1 MEAKFDVKKMG
12 KSLIKF
18 GIAAIAIIVII
29 AVAVL
34 ASKSGGKDSLDVS
47 GLQPEVDAPKAAL
60 SGGAVDTSK
69 QLDGHH
75 LVAANDSYELYLY
88 EPALSIIVK
97 NTKTGAVMESTV
109 RSDDRL
115 GNVNETWKGFLQ
127 SGIVVELQ
135 EETNTMQKKLG
146 IEGSGAQVSVELIA
160 GGFRAKLD
168 YPAQE
173 LGFEA
178 EVKLYDDGSITA
190 CIPESSIYENA
201 DNKKIGNIYLF
212 PLLGSSRLGEKD
224 GYMFIPDGNGALI
237 YLDDKEGRFDSGYV
251 QKVYGS
257 DIGVGESY
265 VLSLLWS
272 KFETH
277 NDAEM
282 ILAPV
287 YGMVHTADEMG
298 YLAVIESGDEEASIY
313 ATPNGAYSD
322 YNWIT
327 AAFRKCTTYI
337 QPTSNSGGSVTKVT
351 DRIKYD
357 INVRYLFVDG
367 GDANYTGL
375 AKRYRDYLIEKDAL
389 VKAEDTFKVRLDF
402 LGMDVENWMLWKKD
416 APVTTVDNIRE
427 IYADLDDGG
436 VTDILS
442 IYKGWQDG
450 GIYDLPITSYDV
462 DGSIGGAKDLS
473 RLMDECEQSNID
485 FYLFADA
492 VRANPE
498 TGNTTFDTVKKMD
511 KRLYTQNTHQNVYNE
526 FVYWTPQKTLE
537 NLNKLQKNLT
547 KKGVD
552 KIALSEIGNTLFTYT
567 MGDTMQT
574 RLVSKHLYEQA
585 LQQTSENMEVMLE
598 APVQC
603 YWQYAKAIVD
613 MPIAD
618 SDYIYTDQS
627 VPFLSIVLKG
637 ILPMYG
643 DYVNFEANER
653 EYFLKLVETGIYP
666 SFYLTYEN
674 PSELIYTNSSHVYT
688 SQYAVYREQI
698 LSYYEELKKI
708 NGLTQN
714 SMITGHEITDTGV
727 TIVTYDNGVKLY
739 INYSTADA
747 AADNVTV
754 PALSYVTGGSAGKEY
769 STRQI
774 GASPQFADTAETG
787 VKEG

>member
-1 MEAKFDVKKMG
+1 MEAKLNLKKME

-18 GIAAIAIIVII
+18 IIAVVVIIVII
-29 AVAVL
+29 AVAIL
-34 ASKSGGKDSLDVS
+34 ASKSGGKNSLNVS
-47 GLQPEVDAPKAAL
+47 DLQPTISAPQAAL
-60 SGGAVDTSK
+60 SDGAVDISK

-75 LVAANDSYELYLY
+75 LVAANENYELYLY

-97 NTKTGAVMESTV
+97 NIKTGAVMESTV
-109 RSDDRL
+109 RNEERL

-146 IEGSGAQVSVELIA
+146 LEGSGAQVNVELIP
-160 GGFRAKLD
+160 GGFHAKIA
-168 YPAQE
+168 YPTQE

-190 CIPESSIYENA
+190 WIPEGSIYENA
-201 DNKKIGNIYLF
+201 DNKKIGNIYVF
-212 PLLGSSRLGEKD
+212 PLLGSSRLDEKD
-224 GYMFIPDGNGALI
+224 GYMFVPDGNGALI
-237 YLDDKEGRFDSGYV
+237 YLDDKDGRFDSGYV

-265 VLSLLWS
+265 VLSLLWGS
-272 KFETH
+272 YETH

-287 YGMVHTADEMG
+287 YGMVHTGDKMG
-298 YLAVIESGDEEASIY
+298 YLAIIESGDEEASIY

-357 INVRYLFVDG
+357 INIRYMFVD
-367 GDANYTGL
+367 DANANYAGL
-375 AKRYRDYLIEKDAL
+375 AKRYRDYLIEKDEL
-389 VKAEDTFKVRLDF
+389 VKAEDIFKIRLDF

-416 APVTTVDNIRE
+416 APVTTIDNIRE
-427 IYADLDDGG
+427 IYSDLEKEG

-442 IYKGWQDG
+442 IYKGWQKG
-450 GIYDLPITSYDV
+450 GIFDLPVTSYDV
-462 DGSIGGAKDLS
+462 ASSVGGARDLS
-473 RLMDECEQSNID
+473 KLMAECEAKNID
-485 FYLFADA
+485 FYLFTDG
-492 VRANPE
+492 VRANTE
-498 TGNTTFDTVKKMD
+498 TSNTTFDTVKKMD
-511 KRLYTQNTHQNVYNE
+511 KRLYTQNTYQNVYRK

-537 NLNKLQKNLT
+537 NLKTLQKNFT
-547 KKGVD
+547 KKGVN
-552 KIALSEIGNTLFTYT
+552 KLALSKIGNTMFTYS

-574 RLVSKHLYEQA
+574 RLVSKYLYEQA
-585 LQQTSENMEVMLE
+585 LKETSASMDLMLE

-613 MPIAD
+613 MPISD

-627 VPFLSIVLKG
+627 VPFLSIALKG

-674 PSELIYTNSSHVYT
+674 PSELIYTNSSDVYT
-688 SQYAVYREQI
+688 SQYSVYREQI
-698 LSYYEELKKI
+698 MSYYDELKQI
-708 NGLTQN
+708 NERTKD
-714 SMITGHEITDTGV
+714 SMIANHEITDTGV

-739 INYSTADA
+739 INYSAKELK
-747 AADNVTV
+747 ADNVTV
-754 PALSYVTGGSAGKEY
+754 PALSYVVGG
-769 STRQI
+769 
-774 GASPQFADTAETG
+774 
-787 VKEG
+787 

>member
-1 MEAKFDVKKMG
+1 MEAKLNMKKMG
-12 KSLIKF
+12 KSLIKLI
-18 GIAAIAIIVII
+18 IAILVIIVII
-29 AVAVL
+29 AVAVM
-34 ASKSGGKDSLDVS
+34 ASKSGGKDSLNVS
-47 GLQPEVDAPKAAL
+47 DLQGTVSAPGAAL
-60 SGGAVDTSK
+60 SDGAVDTSRE
-69 QLDGHH
+69 LDGHH

-109 RSDDRL
+109 RDEERL
-115 GNVNETWKGFLQ
+115 GSVNETWKGFLQ

-135 EETNTMQKKLG
+135 EETNTMQRKLG
-146 IEGSGAQVSVELIA
+146 IEGSGAQVSVEMIP

-168 YPAQE
+168 YPTQE

-201 DNKKIGNIYLF
+201 DNKRIGNIYVF
-212 PLLGSSRLGEKD
+212 PLLGSSRLGEKE
-224 GYMFIPDGNGALI
+224 GYMFVPDGNGALI
-237 YLDDKEGRFDSGYV
+237 YLDDKDGRFDSGYV

-265 VLSLLWS
+265 VLSLLWDS
-272 KFETH
+272 YETH

-287 YGMVHTADEMG
+287 YGMVHTDDEMG
-298 YLAVIESGDEEASIY
+298 YLAIIESGDEEASIY

-357 INVRYLFVDG
+357 INVRYMFVDG
-367 GDANYTGL
+367 ADANYTGL
-375 AKRYRDYLIEKDAL
+375 AKRYRDYLIEKDEL
-389 VKAEDTFKVRLDF
+389 VKVEDDFKVRLDF
-402 LGMDVENWMLWKKD
+402 LGLDVENWMLWKKD

-427 IYADLDDGG
+427 IYTDLESEG

-450 GIYDLPITSYDV
+450 GIFDLPVTSYDV
-462 DGSIGGAKDLS
+462 DSSIGGARELS
-473 RLMDECEQSNID
+473 KLMDECEGKNID
-485 FYLFADA
+485 FYLFTDG
-492 VRANPE
+492 VRANTE

-511 KRLYTQNTHQNVYNE
+511 KRLYTQDTYQNVYRE
-526 FVYWTPQKTLE
+526 FVYWTPQKSLQ
-537 NLNKLQKNLT
+537 NLQLLQKNFV
-547 KKGVD
+547 KKGVN
-552 KIALSEIGNTLFTYT
+552 KIALSEIGNTMFTYT

-574 RLVSKHLYEQA
+574 RLVSKYLYGEA
-585 LQQTSENMEVMLE
+585 LRQISENMDLMLE

-627 VPFLSIVLKG
+627 VPFLSIALKG

-674 PSELIYTNSSHVYT
+674 PSELIYTNSSDVYT
-688 SQYAVYREQI
+688 AQYSVYRDQI
-698 LSYYEELKKI
+698 LNYYDELSKVSEHTKD
-708 NGLTQN
+708 
-714 SMITGHEITDTGV
+714 SMIVNHEITDTGV

-739 INYSTADA
+739 INYDETEHKAED
-747 AADNVTV
+747 VTV
-754 PALSYVTGGSAGKEY
+754 PALSYVIGGE
-769 STRQI
+769 
-774 GASPQFADTAETG
+774 
-787 VKEG
+787 

>member
-1 MEAKFDVKKMG
+1 MEAKLDIKKIG
-12 KSLIKF
+12 KSLIK
-18 GIAAIAIIVII
+18 IVIVVLVLVVII
-29 AVAVL
+29 AIAVM
-34 ASKSGGKDSLDVS
+34 ASKSGGRDSLDVS
-47 GLQPEVDAPKAAL
+47 GLQPVVSAPSAAL
-60 SGGAVDTSK
+60 SDGAVDTSRE
-69 QLDGHH
+69 LDGHH
-75 LVAANDSYELYLY
+75 LVAANDNYELYLY

-109 RSDDRL
+109 RSEERL

-135 EETNTMQKKLG
+135 EETNTMQRKLG
-146 IEGSGAQVSVELIA
+146 IEGSSAQVSVELIP
-160 GGFRAKLD
+160 GGFYAKLD
-168 YPAQE
+168 YPTQE
-173 LGFEA
+173 LGFA
-178 EVKLYDDGSITA
+178 VEVKLYDDGSITA

-212 PLLGSSRLGEKD
+212 PLLGNSRLGEKD
-224 GYMFIPDGNGALI
+224 GYMFVPDGNGALI
-237 YLDDKEGRFDSGYV
+237 YLDDKDGRFDSGYV
-251 QKVYGS
+251 QKVYGP

-265 VLSLLWS
+265 VLSLLWGS
-272 KFETH
+272 YETH

-287 YGMVHTADEMG
+287 YGMVHTDDQMG

-322 YNWIT
+322 YNWVT

-357 INVRYLFVDG
+357 IHVRYMFVDG
-367 GDANYTGL
+367 EDANYAGL
-375 AKRYRDYLIEKDAL
+375 AKRYRDYLLEKDEL
-389 VKAEDTFKVRLDF
+389 VRVEDNFKVRLDF
-402 LGMDVENWMLWKKD
+402 LGLDVENWMLWKKD

-427 IYADLDDGG
+427 IYSDLEKEG

-450 GIYDLPITSYDV
+450 GIFNLPVTSYDV
-462 DGSIGGAKDLS
+462 DSSIGGAGELS
-473 RLMDECEQSNID
+473 KLMDECEQRNID
-485 FYLFADA
+485 FYLFTDG

-511 KRLYTQNTHQNVYNE
+511 KRLYTQNTYQNVYDE

-537 NLNKLQKNLT
+537 NLSVLQKNLT
-547 KKGVD
+547 KKGVN
-552 KIALSEIGNTLFTYT
+552 KIALSEVGNTLFTYT

-574 RLVSKHLYEQA
+574 RLVSKHLYEEA
-585 LQQTSENMEVMLE
+585 LRQTSESMDLMLE

-603 YWQYAKAIVD
+603 YWQYVKAIVD
-613 MPIAD
+613 MPISD

-627 VPFLSIVLKG
+627 VPFLSIALKG

-674 PSELIYTNSSHVYT
+674 PSALIYTNSSNVYT
-688 SQYAVYREQI
+688 SQYSVYREQI
-698 LSYYEELKKI
+698 LNYYEELRQI
-708 NGLTQN
+708 SELTKN
-714 SMITGHEITDTGV
+714 SMIANHEITDTGV
-727 TIVTYDNGVKLY
+727 TIVTYDNGVRLY
-739 INYSTADA
+739 INYSETERK
-747 AADNVTV
+747 ADNVTV
-754 PALSYVTGGSAGKEY
+754 PALSYVVG
-769 STRQI
+769 R
-774 GASPQFADTAETG
+774 
-787 VKEG
+787 

>member
-1 MEAKFDVKKMG
+1 MEAKLNMKKMG
-12 KSLIKF
+12 KSLIKLI
-18 GIAAIAIIVII
+18 IAILVIIVII
-29 AVAVL
+29 AVAVM
-34 ASKSGGKDSLDVS
+34 ASKSGGKDSLNVS
-47 GLQPEVDAPKAAL
+47 DLQGTVSAPGAAL
-60 SGGAVDTSK
+60 SDGAVDTSRE
-69 QLDGHH
+69 LDGHH

-109 RSDDRL
+109 RDEERL
-115 GNVNETWKGFLQ
+115 GSVNETWKGFLQ

-135 EETNTMQKKLG
+135 EETNTMQRKLG
-146 IEGSGAQVSVELIA
+146 IEGSGAQVSVEMIP

-168 YPAQE
+168 YPTQE

-201 DNKKIGNIYLF
+201 DNKKIGNIYVF
-212 PLLGSSRLGEKD
+212 PLLGSSRLGEKE
-224 GYMFIPDGNGALI
+224 GYMFVPDGNGALI
-237 YLDDKEGRFDSGYV
+237 YLDDKDGRFDSGYV

-265 VLSLLWS
+265 VLSLLWDS
-272 KFETH
+272 YETH

-287 YGMVHTADEMG
+287 YGMVHTDDEMG
-298 YLAVIESGDEEASIY
+298 YLAIIESGDEEASIY

-357 INVRYLFVDG
+357 INVRYMFVDG
-367 GDANYTGL
+367 ADANYTGL
-375 AKRYRDYLIEKDAL
+375 AKRYRDYLIEKDEL
-389 VKAEDTFKVRLDF
+389 VKVEDDFKVRLDF
-402 LGMDVENWMLWKKD
+402 LGLDVENWMLWKKD

-427 IYADLDDGG
+427 IYADLESEG

-442 IYKGWQDG
+442 IYKGWQEG
-450 GIYDLPITSYDV
+450 GIFDLPVTSYDV
-462 DGSIGGAKDLS
+462 DSSIGGARELS
-473 RLMDECEQSNID
+473 KLMDECEGKNID
-485 FYLFADA
+485 FYLFTDG
-492 VRANPE
+492 VRANTE

-511 KRLYTQNTHQNVYNE
+511 KRLYTQDTYQNVYRE
-526 FVYWTPQKTLE
+526 FVYWTPQKSLQ
-537 NLNKLQKNLT
+537 NLQLLQKNFV
-547 KKGVD
+547 KKGVN
-552 KIALSEIGNTLFTYT
+552 KIALSEIGNTMFTYT

-574 RLVSKHLYEQA
+574 RLVSKYLYGEA
-585 LQQTSENMEVMLE
+585 LRQISENMDLMLE

-627 VPFLSIVLKG
+627 VPFLSIALKG

-674 PSELIYTNSSHVYT
+674 PSELIYTNSSDVYT
-688 SQYAVYREQI
+688 AQYSVYRDQI
-698 LSYYEELKKI
+698 LNYYDELSEVSERTK
-708 NGLTQN
+708 G
-714 SMITGHEITDTGV
+714 SMIVNHEITDTGV

-739 INYSTADA
+739 INYDETERKAED
-747 AADNVTV
+747 VTV
-754 PALSYVTGGSAGKEY
+754 PALSYVIGGE
-769 STRQI
+769 
-774 GASPQFADTAETG
+774 
-787 VKEG
+787 

>member
-1 MEAKFDVKKMG
+1 MG

-18 GIAAIAIIVII
+18 VIVVLVIVVII
-29 AVAVL
+29 AVAVM
-34 ASKSGGKDSLDVS
+34 ASKSGGRDSLDVS
-47 GLQPEVDAPKAAL
+47 DLQPVVSAPGAAL
-60 SGGAVDTSK
+60 SDGAVDTSK
-69 QLDGHH
+69 ELDGHH
-75 LVAANDSYELYLY
+75 LVAANDNYELYLY

-109 RSDDRL
+109 RNEERL

-135 EETNTMQKKLG
+135 EETNTMQRKLG
-146 IEGSGAQVSVELIA
+146 IEGSGAQVSVELIP

-173 LGFEA
+173 LGFDA

-190 CIPESSIYENA
+190 YIPESSIYENA
-201 DNKKIGNIYLF
+201 ENKKIGNIYVF

-224 GYMFIPDGNGALI
+224 GYMFVPDGNGALI
-237 YLDDKEGRFDSGYV
+237 YLDEKDGRFDSGYV

-265 VLSLLWS
+265 VLSLLWDRY
-272 KFETH
+272 ETH

-287 YGMVHTADEMG
+287 YGMVHTDDGMG

-357 INVRYLFVDG
+357 INVRFMFVDG
-367 GDANYTGL
+367 EDANYTGL
-375 AKRYRDYLIEKDAL
+375 AKRYREYLLEKDEL
-389 VKAEDTFKVRLDF
+389 IKIEDNFKVRLDF
-402 LGMDVENWMLWKKD
+402 LGLDVENWMLWKKD

-427 IYADLDDGG
+427 IYSDLEQEG

-450 GIYDLPITSYDV
+450 GIFNLPVTSYDV
-462 DGSIGGAKDLS
+462 DGSIGGAGELS
-473 RLMDECEQSNID
+473 KLMDECEEKNID
-485 FYLFADA
+485 FYLFTDG

-511 KRLYTQNTHQNVYNE
+511 KRLYTQNTYQNVYDE
-526 FVYWTPQKTLE
+526 FVYWTPQKTVE
-537 NLNKLQKNLT
+537 NLNILQKNLT
-547 KKGVD
+547 KKGVN
-552 KIALSEIGNTLFTYT
+552 KIALSEVGNTLFTYT

-574 RLVSKHLYEQA
+574 RLVSKHLYEEA
-585 LQQTSENMEVMLE
+585 LKQTSETMDLMLE

-603 YWQYAKAIVD
+603 YWQYVKAIVD
-613 MPIAD
+613 MPISD

-627 VPFLSIVLKG
+627 VPFLSIALKG

-674 PSELIYTNSSHVYT
+674 PSELIYTNSSNVYT
-688 SQYAVYREQI
+688 SQYSVYRDQI
-698 LSYYEELKKI
+698 LEYYDELRQI
-708 NGLTQN
+708 SELTKN
-714 SMITGHEITDTGV
+714 SMIAGHEITDTGV

-739 INYSTADA
+739 INYSEAERK
-747 AADNVTV
+747 ADNVTV
-754 PALSYVTGGSAGKEY
+754 PALSYVVG
-769 STRQI
+769 R
-774 GASPQFADTAETG
+774 
-787 VKEG
+787 

>member
-1 MEAKFDVKKMG
+1 MKKMG
-12 KSLIKF
+12 KSLIKLI
-18 GIAAIAIIVII
+18 IAILVIIVII
-29 AVAVL
+29 AVAVM
-34 ASKSGGKDSLDVS
+34 ASKSGGKDSLNVS
-47 GLQPEVDAPKAAL
+47 DLQGTVSAPGAAL
-60 SGGAVDTSK
+60 SDGAVDTSRE
-69 QLDGHH
+69 LDGHH

-97 NTKTGAVMESTV
+97 NTKTGAVMGSTV
-109 RSDDRL
+109 RDEERL
-115 GNVNETWKGFLQ
+115 GSVNETWKGFLQ

-135 EETNTMQKKLG
+135 EETNTMQRKLG
-146 IEGSGAQVSVELIA
+146 IEGSGAQVSVEMIP

-168 YPAQE
+168 YPTQE

-201 DNKKIGNIYLF
+201 DNKKIGNIYVF
-212 PLLGSSRLGEKD
+212 PLLGSSRLGEKE
-224 GYMFIPDGNGALI
+224 GYMFVPDGNGALI
-237 YLDDKEGRFDSGYV
+237 YLDDKDGRFDSGYV

-265 VLSLLWS
+265 VLSLLWDS
-272 KFETH
+272 YETH

-287 YGMVHTADEMG
+287 YGMVHTDDEMG
-298 YLAVIESGDEEASIY
+298 YLAIIESGDEEASIY

-357 INVRYLFVDG
+357 INVRYMFVDG
-367 GDANYTGL
+367 ADANYTGL
-375 AKRYRDYLIEKDAL
+375 AKRYRDYLIEKDEL
-389 VKAEDTFKVRLDF
+389 VKVEDDFKVRLDF
-402 LGMDVENWMLWKKD
+402 LGLDVENWMLWKKD

-427 IYADLDDGG
+427 IYADLESEG

-450 GIYDLPITSYDV
+450 GIFDLPVTSYDV
-462 DGSIGGAKDLS
+462 DSSIGGARELS
-473 RLMDECEQSNID
+473 KLMDECEGKNID
-485 FYLFADA
+485 FYLFTDG
-492 VRANPE
+492 VRANTE

-511 KRLYTQNTHQNVYNE
+511 KRLYTQDTYQNVYRE
-526 FVYWTPQKTLE
+526 FVYWTPQKSLQ
-537 NLNKLQKNLT
+537 NLQLLQKNFV
-547 KKGVD
+547 KKGVN
-552 KIALSEIGNTLFTYT
+552 KIALSEIGNTMFTYT

-574 RLVSKHLYEQA
+574 RLVSKYLYGEA
-585 LQQTSENMEVMLE
+585 LRQISENMDLMLE

-627 VPFLSIVLKG
+627 VPFLSIALKG

-674 PSELIYTNSSHVYT
+674 PSELIYTNSSDVYT
-688 SQYAVYREQI
+688 AQYSVYRDQI
-698 LSYYEELKKI
+698 LNYYDELSEVSERTK
-708 NGLTQN
+708 G
-714 SMITGHEITDTGV
+714 SMIVNHEITDTGV

-739 INYSTADA
+739 INYDETERKAED
-747 AADNVTV
+747 VTV
-754 PALSYVTGGSAGKEY
+754 PALSYVIGGE
-769 STRQI
+769 
-774 GASPQFADTAETG
+774 
-787 VKEG
+787 

>member
-1 MEAKFDVKKMG
+1 MEAKLDMKKMG
-12 KSLIKF
+12 KSLIKLI
-18 GIAAIAIIVII
+18 IAVVVVIVII
-29 AVAVL
+29 AVAVM
-34 ASKSGGKDSLDVS
+34 ASKSGGKDSLNVS
-47 GLQPEVDAPKAAL
+47 DLQPMVSAPSAAL
-60 SGGAVDTSK
+60 SIGTVDTSK
-69 QLDGHH
+69 QVDGHH
-75 LVAANDSYELYLY
+75 LVAANENYELYLY

-109 RSDDRL
+109 RNEERL

-146 IEGSGAQVSVELIA
+146 IEGSGAQVSVELIP
-160 GGFRAKLD
+160 GGFHAKLD
-168 YPAQE
+168 YPTQE
-173 LGFEA
+173 LGFEV

-201 DNKKIGNIYLF
+201 DNKKIGNIYVF
-212 PLLGSSRLGEKD
+212 PLLGSSRLDEKD
-224 GYMFIPDGNGALI
+224 GYMFVPDGNGALI
-237 YLDDKEGRFDSGYV
+237 YLDNKDGRFDSGYV

-265 VLSLLWS
+265 VLSLLWGRY
-272 KFETH
+272 ETH

-287 YGMVHTADEMG
+287 YGMVHTGDEMG
-298 YLAVIESGDEEASIY
+298 YLAIIESGDEEASIY

-322 YNWIT
+322 YNWIA

-357 INVRYLFVDG
+357 INVRYMFVDG
-367 GDANYTGL
+367 ADANYAGL
-375 AKRYRDYLIEKDAL
+375 AKRYQDYLIEKDKL
-389 VKAEDTFKVRLDF
+389 VKVEDTFKIRLDF

-427 IYADLDDGG
+427 IYSDLEQEG

-450 GIYDLPITSYDV
+450 GIFDLPVTSYDV
-462 DGSIGGAKDLS
+462 AGSIGGARDLS
-473 RLMDECEQSNID
+473 KLMDECEAKNID
-485 FYLFADA
+485 FYLFTDG
-492 VRANPE
+492 VRANTE

-511 KRLYTQNTHQNVYNE
+511 KRLYTQNTYQNVYRE

-537 NLNKLQKNLT
+537 NLKTLQKNFA
-547 KKGVD
+547 KKGVN
-552 KIALSEIGNTLFTYT
+552 KLALSEIGNTMFTYT

-574 RLVSKHLYEQA
+574 RLVSKYLYEQA
-585 LQQTSENMEVMLE
+585 LQQTSASMDLMLE

-613 MPIAD
+613 MPISD

-627 VPFLSIVLKG
+627 VPFLSIALKG

-666 SFYLTYEN
+666 SFYLTYKN
-674 PSELIYTNSSHVYT
+674 PSELIYTNSSNVYT
-688 SQYAVYREQI
+688 SQYSVYRDQI
-698 LSYYEELKKI
+698 LSYYDELRQI
-708 NGLTQN
+708 NERTKN
-714 SMITGHEITDTGV
+714 SMIVNHEITDTGV

-739 INYSTADA
+739 INYSAKEQK
-747 AADNVTV
+747 ADNVTV
-754 PALSYVTGGSAGKEY
+754 PALSYVVGG
-769 STRQI
+769 
-774 GASPQFADTAETG
+774 
-787 VKEG
+787 V

>member
-1 MEAKFDVKKMG
+1 MEAKLDMKKMG
-12 KSLIKF
+12 KSLIKLI
-18 GIAAIAIIVII
+18 IAALVIVVII
-29 AVAVL
+29 AIAVM
-34 ASKSGGKDSLDVS
+34 ASKSGGRNSLDVS
-47 GLQPEVDAPKAAL
+47 GLQPTVSEPGAAL
-60 SGGAVDTSK
+60 SDGAVDTSRE
-69 QLDGHH
+69 LDGHH
-75 LVAANDSYELYLY
+75 LVAANDNYELYLY

-109 RSDDRL
+109 RNEERL

-135 EETNTMQKKLG
+135 EETNTMQRKLG
-146 IEGSGAQVSVELIA
+146 IEGSGAQVSVDLIP
-160 GGFRAKLD
+160 GGFHAKLD

-201 DNKKIGNIYLF
+201 DNKKIGNIYVF
-212 PLLGSSRLGEKD
+212 PLLGSSRLGEKE
-224 GYMFIPDGNGALI
+224 GYMFVPDGNGALI
-237 YLDDKEGRFDSGYV
+237 YLDEKDGRFDSGYV

-265 VLSLLWS
+265 VLSLLWGRY
-272 KFETH
+272 ETH

-287 YGMVHTADEMG
+287 YGMVHTDDEMG
-298 YLAVIESGDEEASIY
+298 YLAIIEGGDEEASIY

-357 INVRYLFVDG
+357 INVRYMFVDG
-367 GDANYTGL
+367 EDANYTGL
-375 AKRYRDYLIEKDAL
+375 AKRYRDYLLEKDEL
-389 VKAEDTFKVRLDF
+389 IKVEDNFKVRLDF

-427 IYADLDDGG
+427 IYADLEGEG

-450 GIYDLPITSYDV
+450 GIFDLPVTSYDV
-462 DGSIGGAKDLS
+462 DSSIGGARELS
-473 RLMDECEQSNID
+473 KLMDECEEKDID
-485 FYLFADA
+485 FYLFTDG
-492 VRANPE
+492 VRANTE

-511 KRLYTQNTHQNVYNE
+511 KRLYTQNTYQNVYDE
-526 FVYWTPQKTLE
+526 FVYWTPQKSLE
-537 NLNKLQKNLT
+537 NLETLQKNFT
-547 KKGVD
+547 KKGVN
-552 KIALSEIGNTLFTYT
+552 KLALSEIGNTMFTYT

-574 RLVSKHLYEQA
+574 RLVSKHLYEEA
-585 LQQTSENMEVMLE
+585 LKQVSENMDLMLE

-603 YWQYAKAIVD
+603 YWQYVKAIVD
-613 MPIAD
+613 MPISD

-627 VPFLSIVLKG
+627 VPFLSIALKG

-674 PSELIYTNSSHVYT
+674 PSELIYTNSSDIYT
-688 SQYAVYREQI
+688 AQYSVYREQI
-698 LSYYEELKKI
+698 LNYYDELRQI
-708 NGLTQN
+708 SELTKN
-714 SMITGHEITDTGV
+714 SMIVNHEMTDTGV

-739 INYSTADA
+739 INYSETELQ
-747 AADNVTV
+747 ADNVTV
-754 PALSYVTGGSAGKEY
+754 PALSYVIGGSAGQ
-769 STRQI
+769 S
-774 GASPQFADTAETG
+774 GTG
-787 VKEG
+787 VNEG

>member
-1 MEAKFDVKKMG
+1 MEAKLDMKKMG
-12 KSLIKF
+12 KSLIKLI
-18 GIAAIAIIVII
+18 IAVVVVIVII
-29 AVAVL
+29 AVAVM
-34 ASKSGGKDSLDVS
+34 ASKSGGKDSLNVS
-47 GLQPEVDAPKAAL
+47 ELQPTVSAPSAAL
-60 SGGAVDTSK
+60 SIGTVDTSK

-75 LVAANDSYELYLY
+75 LVAANENYELYLY

-109 RSDDRL
+109 RNEERL

-146 IEGSGAQVSVELIA
+146 IEGSGAQVSVELIP

-168 YPAQE
+168 YPTQE
-173 LGFEA
+173 LGFEV

-201 DNKKIGNIYLF
+201 DNKKIGNIYVF
-212 PLLGSSRLGEKD
+212 PLLGSSRLDEKE
-224 GYMFIPDGNGALI
+224 GYMFVPDGNGALI
-237 YLDDKEGRFDSGYV
+237 YLDDKDGRFDSGYV

-265 VLSLLWS
+265 VLSLLWGRY
-272 KFETH
+272 ETH

-287 YGMVHTADEMG
+287 YGMVHTGDEMG
-298 YLAVIESGDEEASIY
+298 YLAIIESGDEEASIY

-357 INVRYLFVDG
+357 INVRYMFVDG
-367 GDANYTGL
+367 ADANYAGL
-375 AKRYRDYLIEKDAL
+375 AKRYRNYLIEKDEL
-389 VKAEDTFKVRLDF
+389 VKVEDTFKIRLDF

-427 IYADLDDGG
+427 IYRDLEQEG

-442 IYKGWQDG
+442 IYKGWQEG
-450 GIYDLPITSYDV
+450 GIFDLPVTSYDV
-462 DGSIGGAKDLS
+462 AGSIGGARDLS
-473 RLMDECEQSNID
+473 KLMDECEAKNID
-485 FYLFADA
+485 FYLFTDG
-492 VRANPE
+492 VRANTE

-511 KRLYTQNTHQNVYNE
+511 KRLYTQNTYQNVYRE

-537 NLNKLQKNLT
+537 NLKTLQKNFA
-547 KKGVD
+547 KKGVN
-552 KIALSEIGNTLFTYT
+552 KLALSEIGNTMFTYT

-574 RLVSKHLYEQA
+574 RLVSKYLYEQA
-585 LQQTSENMEVMLE
+585 LQQTSASMDLMLE

-603 YWQYAKAIVD
+603 YWQYVKAIVD
-613 MPIAD
+613 MPISD

-627 VPFLSIVLKG
+627 VPFLSIALKG

-674 PSELIYTNSSHVYT
+674 PSELIYTNSSNVYT
-688 SQYAVYREQI
+688 SQYSVYRDQI
-698 LSYYEELKKI
+698 LNYYDELRQI
-708 NGLTQN
+708 NERTKN
-714 SMITGHEITDTGV
+714 SMIVNHEITNTGV

-739 INYSTADA
+739 INYSAKEQK
-747 AADNVTV
+747 ADNVTV
-754 PALSYVTGGSAGKEY
+754 PALSYVVGG
-769 STRQI
+769 
-774 GASPQFADTAETG
+774 
-787 VKEG
+787 V

>member
-1 MEAKFDVKKMG
+1 MEAKLDMKKMG
-12 KSLIKF
+12 KSLIKLI
-18 GIAAIAIIVII
+18 IAVVVVIVII
-29 AVAVL
+29 AVAVM
-34 ASKSGGKDSLDVS
+34 ASKSGGKDSLNVS
-47 GLQPEVDAPKAAL
+47 DLQPMVSAPSAAL
-60 SGGAVDTSK
+60 SIGTVDTSK
-69 QLDGHH
+69 QVDGHH
-75 LVAANDSYELYLY
+75 LVAANENYELYLY

-109 RSDDRL
+109 RNEERL

-146 IEGSGAQVSVELIA
+146 IEGSGAQVSVELIP
-160 GGFRAKLD
+160 GGFHAKLD
-168 YPAQE
+168 YPTQE
-173 LGFEA
+173 LGFEV

-201 DNKKIGNIYLF
+201 DNKKIGNIYVF
-212 PLLGSSRLGEKD
+212 PLLGSSRLDEKD
-224 GYMFIPDGNGALI
+224 GYMFVPDGNGALI
-237 YLDDKEGRFDSGYV
+237 YLDNKDGRFDSGYV

-265 VLSLLWS
+265 VLSLLWGRY
-272 KFETH
+272 ETH

-287 YGMVHTADEMG
+287 YGMVHTGDEMG
-298 YLAVIESGDEEASIY
+298 YLAIIESGDEEASIY

-322 YNWIT
+322 YNWIA

-357 INVRYLFVDG
+357 INVRYMFVDG
-367 GDANYTGL
+367 ADANYAGL
-375 AKRYRDYLIEKDAL
+375 AKRYRDYLIEKDKL
-389 VKAEDTFKVRLDF
+389 VKVEDTFKIRLDF

-427 IYADLDDGG
+427 IYSDLEQEG

-450 GIYDLPITSYDV
+450 GIFDLPVTSYDV
-462 DGSIGGAKDLS
+462 AGSIGGARDLS
-473 RLMDECEQSNID
+473 KLMDECEAKNID
-485 FYLFADA
+485 FYLFTDG
-492 VRANPE
+492 VRANTE

-511 KRLYTQNTHQNVYNE
+511 KRLYTQNTYQNVYRE

-537 NLNKLQKNLT
+537 NLKTLQKNLA
-547 KKGVD
+547 KKGIN
-552 KIALSEIGNTLFTYT
+552 KLALSEIGNTMFTYT

-585 LQQTSENMEVMLE
+585 LQQTSTSMDIMLE

-603 YWQYAKAIVD
+603 YWQYVKAIVD
-613 MPIAD
+613 MPISD

-627 VPFLSIVLKG
+627 VPFLSIALKG

-666 SFYLTYEN
+666 SFYLTYKN
-674 PSELIYTNSSHVYT
+674 PSELIYTNSSNVYT
-688 SQYAVYREQI
+688 SQYSVYRDQI
-698 LSYYEELKKI
+698 LSYYDELRQI
-708 NGLTQN
+708 NERTKN
-714 SMITGHEITDTGV
+714 SMIVNHEITDTGV

-739 INYSTADA
+739 INYSAKEQK
-747 AADNVTV
+747 ADNVTV
-754 PALSYVTGGSAGKEY
+754 PALSYVVGG
-769 STRQI
+769 
-774 GASPQFADTAETG
+774 
-787 VKEG
+787 V

>member
-1 MEAKFDVKKMG
+1 MKKMG
-12 KSLIKF
+12 KSLIKLI
-18 GIAAIAIIVII
+18 IAILVIIVII
-29 AVAVL
+29 AVAVM
-34 ASKSGGKDSLDVS
+34 ASKSGGKDSLNVS
-47 GLQPEVDAPKAAL
+47 DLQGTVSAPGAAL
-60 SGGAVDTSK
+60 SDGAVDTSRE
-69 QLDGHH
+69 LDGHH

-109 RSDDRL
+109 RDEERL
-115 GNVNETWKGFLQ
+115 GSVNETWKGFLQ

-135 EETNTMQKKLG
+135 EETNTMQRKLG
-146 IEGSGAQVSVELIA
+146 IEGSGAQVSVEMIP

-168 YPAQE
+168 YPTQE

-201 DNKKIGNIYLF
+201 DNKKIGNIYVF
-212 PLLGSSRLGEKD
+212 PLLGSSRLGEKE
-224 GYMFIPDGNGALI
+224 GYMFVPDGNGALI
-237 YLDDKEGRFDSGYV
+237 YLDDKDGRFDSGYV

-265 VLSLLWS
+265 VLSLLWDS
-272 KFETH
+272 YETH

-287 YGMVHTADEMG
+287 YGMVHTDDEMG
-298 YLAVIESGDEEASIY
+298 YLAIIESGDEEASIY

-357 INVRYLFVDG
+357 INVRYMFVDG
-367 GDANYTGL
+367 ADANYTGL
-375 AKRYRDYLIEKDAL
+375 AKRYRDYLIEKDEL
-389 VKAEDTFKVRLDF
+389 VKVEDDFKVRLDF
-402 LGMDVENWMLWKKD
+402 LGLDVENWMLWKKD

-427 IYADLDDGG
+427 IYTDLESEG

-450 GIYDLPITSYDV
+450 GIFDLPVTSYDV
-462 DGSIGGAKDLS
+462 DSSIGGARELS
-473 RLMDECEQSNID
+473 KLMDECEGKNID
-485 FYLFADA
+485 FYLFTDG
-492 VRANPE
+492 VRANTE

-511 KRLYTQNTHQNVYNE
+511 KRLYTEDTYQNVYRE
-526 FVYWTPQKTLE
+526 FVYWTPQKSLQ
-537 NLNKLQKNLT
+537 NLQLLQKNFV
-547 KKGVD
+547 KKGVN
-552 KIALSEIGNTLFTYT
+552 KIALSEIGNTMFTYT

-574 RLVSKHLYEQA
+574 RLVSKYLYGEA
-585 LQQTSENMEVMLE
+585 LRQISENMDLMLE

-627 VPFLSIVLKG
+627 VPFLSIALKG

-674 PSELIYTNSSHVYT
+674 PSELIYTNSSDVYT
-688 SQYAVYREQI
+688 AQYSVYRDQI
-698 LSYYEELKKI
+698 LNYYDELSEVSEHTK
-708 NGLTQN
+708 G
-714 SMITGHEITDTGV
+714 SMIVNHEITDTGV

-739 INYSTADA
+739 INYDETEHKAED
-747 AADNVTV
+747 VTV
-754 PALSYVTGGSAGKEY
+754 PALSYVIGGE
-769 STRQI
+769 
-774 GASPQFADTAETG
+774 
-787 VKEG
+787 

>member
-1 MEAKFDVKKMG
+1 MG

-18 GIAAIAIIVII
+18 VIVVLVIVVII
-29 AVAVL
+29 AVAVM
-34 ASKSGGKDSLDVS
+34 ASKSGGRDSLDVS
-47 GLQPEVDAPKAAL
+47 DLQPVVSAPGAAL
-60 SGGAVDTSK
+60 SDGAVDTSK
-69 QLDGHH
+69 ELDGHH
-75 LVAANDSYELYLY
+75 LVAANDNYELYLY

-109 RSDDRL
+109 RNEERL

-135 EETNTMQKKLG
+135 EETNTMQRKLG
-146 IEGSGAQVSVELIA
+146 IEGSGAQVSVELIP

-173 LGFEA
+173 LGFDA

-190 CIPESSIYENA
+190 YIPESSIYENA
-201 DNKKIGNIYLF
+201 ENKKIGNIYVF

-224 GYMFIPDGNGALI
+224 GYMFVPDGNGALI
-237 YLDDKEGRFDSGYV
+237 YLDEKDGRFDSGYV

-265 VLSLLWS
+265 VLSLLWDRY
-272 KFETH
+272 ETH

-287 YGMVHTADEMG
+287 YGMVHTDDGMG

-357 INVRYLFVDG
+357 INVRYMFVDG
-367 GDANYTGL
+367 EDANYTGL
-375 AKRYRDYLIEKDAL
+375 AKRYREYLLEKDEL
-389 VKAEDTFKVRLDF
+389 IKIEDNFKVRLDF
-402 LGMDVENWMLWKKD
+402 LGLDVENWMLWKKD

-427 IYADLDDGG
+427 IYSDLEQEG

-450 GIYDLPITSYDV
+450 GIFNLPVTSYDV
-462 DGSIGGAKDLS
+462 DGSIGGAGELS
-473 RLMDECEQSNID
+473 KLMDECEEKNID
-485 FYLFADA
+485 FYLFTDG

-511 KRLYTQNTHQNVYNE
+511 KRLYTQNTYQNVYDE
-526 FVYWTPQKTLE
+526 FVYWTPQKTVE
-537 NLNKLQKNLT
+537 NLNILQKNLT
-547 KKGVD
+547 KKGVN
-552 KIALSEIGNTLFTYT
+552 KIALSEVGNTLFTYT

-574 RLVSKHLYEQA
+574 RLVSKHLYEEA
-585 LQQTSENMEVMLE
+585 LKQTSETMDLMLE

-603 YWQYAKAIVD
+603 YWQYVKAIVD
-613 MPIAD
+613 MPISD

-627 VPFLSIVLKG
+627 VPFLSIALKG

-674 PSELIYTNSSHVYT
+674 PSELIYTNSSNVYT
-688 SQYAVYREQI
+688 SQYSVYRDQI
-698 LSYYEELKKI
+698 LEYYDELRQI
-708 NGLTQN
+708 SELTKN
-714 SMITGHEITDTGV
+714 SMIADHEITDTGV

-739 INYSTADA
+739 INYSEAERK
-747 AADNVTV
+747 ADNVTV
-754 PALSYVTGGSAGKEY
+754 PALSYVVG
-769 STRQI
+769 R
-774 GASPQFADTAETG
+774 
-787 VKEG
+787 

>member
-1 MEAKFDVKKMG
+1 MG
-12 KSLIKF
+12 RSFIKF
-18 GIAAIAIIVII
+18 IIAILVIVVVI
-29 AVAVL
+29 AVAVM
-34 ASKSGGKDSLDVS
+34 ASKSGGRDSLDVS
-47 GLQPEVDAPKAAL
+47 GLQQTVGAPAAAL
-60 SGGAVDTSK
+60 SDGAVDTSK

-109 RSDDRL
+109 RNQERL

-135 EETNTMQKKLG
+135 EETNTMQRKLG
-146 IEGSGAQVSVELIA
+146 IEGSGAQVSVELIP

-168 YPAQE
+168 YPSQE
-173 LGFEA
+173 LGFET

-190 CIPESSIYENA
+190 CIPEDSIYENA

-212 PLLGSSRLGEKD
+212 PLLGSSRLGEKE
-224 GYMFIPDGNGALI
+224 GYMFVPDGNGALI

-265 VLSLLWS
+265 VLSLLWDRY
-272 KFETH
+272 ETH

-287 YGMVHTADEMG
+287 YGMVHTDDGMG

-351 DRIKYD
+351 DRIQYD
-357 INVRYLFVDG
+357 INVRYMFVDG
-367 GDANYTGL
+367 EDANYTGL
-375 AKRYRDYLIEKDAL
+375 AKRYRDYLLEKDEL
-389 VKAEDTFKVRLDF
+389 VKVEDSFKVRLDF

-416 APVTTVDNIRE
+416 VPVTTVDNIRE
-427 IYADLDDGG
+427 IYNDLEGEG
-436 VTDILS
+436 VSDILS
-442 IYKGWQDG
+442 LYKGWQDG
-450 GIYDLPITSYDV
+450 GIYDLPVTSYDV
-462 DGSIGGAKDLS
+462 DSSIGGVGDLS
-473 RLMDECEQSNID
+473 DLMDECEERNID
-485 FYLFADA
+485 FYLFTDG
-492 VRANPE
+492 VRANTE

-511 KRLYTQNTHQNVYNE
+511 KRLYTQNTYQNVYRE
-526 FVYWTPQKTLE
+526 FVYWTPQKALE
-537 NLNKLQKNLT
+537 NLNILQKNLT
-547 KKGVD
+547 QKGVG
-552 KIALSEIGNTLFTYT
+552 KIALSEIGNTMFTYT

-574 RLVSKHLYEQA
+574 RLVSKHLYEEA
-585 LQQTSENMEVMLE
+585 LKKTSENMDLLLE

-603 YWQYAKAIVD
+603 YWQYTKAIVD
-613 MPIAD
+613 MPISD

-627 VPFLSIVLKG
+627 VPFLSIALKG

-688 SQYAVYREQI
+688 SQYSVYRGQI
-698 LSYYEELKKI
+698 LSYYDELKQISERTK
-708 NGLTQN
+708 N
-714 SMITGHEITDTGV
+714 SMIVNHEITDTGV
-727 TIVTYDNGVKLY
+727 VIVTYDNGVKLY
-739 INYSTADA
+739 INYSETELK
-747 AADNVTV
+747 ADNVAV
-754 PALSYVTGGSAGKEY
+754 PALSYVIGGE
-769 STRQI
+769 
-774 GASPQFADTAETG
+774 
-787 VKEG
+787 

>member
-1 MEAKFDVKKMG
+1 MEAKLDMKKMG
-12 KSLIKF
+12 KSLIKLI
-18 GIAAIAIIVII
+18 IAVVVVIVII
-29 AVAVL
+29 AVAVM
-34 ASKSGGKDSLDVS
+34 ASKSGGKDSLNVS
-47 GLQPEVDAPKAAL
+47 DLQPMVSAPSAAL
-60 SGGAVDTSK
+60 SIGTVDTSK
-69 QLDGHH
+69 QVDGHH
-75 LVAANDSYELYLY
+75 LVAANENYELYLY

-109 RSDDRL
+109 RNEERL

-146 IEGSGAQVSVELIA
+146 IEGSGAQVSVELIP

-168 YPAQE
+168 YPTQE

-201 DNKKIGNIYLF
+201 DNKKIGNIYVF
-212 PLLGSSRLGEKD
+212 PLLGSSRLDEKD
-224 GYMFIPDGNGALI
+224 GYMFVPDGNGALI
-237 YLDDKEGRFDSGYV
+237 YLDNKDGRFDSGYV

-265 VLSLLWS
+265 VLSLLWGRY
-272 KFETH
+272 ETH

-287 YGMVHTADEMG
+287 YGMVHTGDEMG
-298 YLAVIESGDEEASIY
+298 YLAIIESGDEEASIY

-322 YNWIT
+322 YNWIA

-357 INVRYLFVDG
+357 INVRYMFVDG
-367 GDANYTGL
+367 ADANYAGL
-375 AKRYRDYLIEKDAL
+375 AKRYRDYLIEKDKL
-389 VKAEDTFKVRLDF
+389 VKVEDTFKIRLDF

-427 IYADLDDGG
+427 IYSDLEQEG

-450 GIYDLPITSYDV
+450 GIFDLPVTSYDV
-462 DGSIGGAKDLS
+462 AGSIGGARDLS
-473 RLMDECEQSNID
+473 KLMDECEAKNID
-485 FYLFADA
+485 FYLFTDG
-492 VRANPE
+492 VRANTE

-511 KRLYTQNTHQNVYNE
+511 KRLYTQNTYQNVYRE

-537 NLNKLQKNLT
+537 NLKTLQKNLA
-547 KKGVD
+547 KKGVN
-552 KIALSEIGNTLFTYT
+552 KLALSEIGNTMFTYT

-574 RLVSKHLYEQA
+574 RLVSKYLYEQA
-585 LQQTSENMEVMLE
+585 LQQTSASMDLMLE

-613 MPIAD
+613 MPISD

-627 VPFLSIVLKG
+627 VPFLSIALKG

-653 EYFLKLVETGIYP
+653 EYFLKLIETGIYP
-666 SFYLTYEN
+666 SFYLTYKN
-674 PSELIYTNSSHVYT
+674 PSELIYTNSSNVYT
-688 SQYAVYREQI
+688 SQYSVYRDQI
-698 LSYYEELKKI
+698 LSYYDELRQI
-708 NGLTQN
+708 NERTKN
-714 SMITGHEITDTGV
+714 SMIVNHEITDTGV

-739 INYSTADA
+739 INYSAKEQK
-747 AADNVTV
+747 ADNVTV
-754 PALSYVTGGSAGKEY
+754 PALSYVVGG
-769 STRQI
+769 
-774 GASPQFADTAETG
+774 
-787 VKEG
+787 V

>member
-1 MEAKFDVKKMG
+1 MKKMG
-12 KSLIKF
+12 KSLIKLI
-18 GIAAIAIIVII
+18 IAILVIIVII
-29 AVAVL
+29 AVAVM
-34 ASKSGGKDSLDVS
+34 ASKSGGKDSLNVS
-47 GLQPEVDAPKAAL
+47 DLQGTVSAPGAAL
-60 SGGAVDTSK
+60 SDGAVDTSRE
-69 QLDGHH
+69 LDGHH

-109 RSDDRL
+109 RDEERL
-115 GNVNETWKGFLQ
+115 GSVNETWKGFLQ

-135 EETNTMQKKLG
+135 EETNTMQRKLG
-146 IEGSGAQVSVELIA
+146 IEGSGAQVSVEMIP

-168 YPAQE
+168 YPTQE

-201 DNKKIGNIYLF
+201 DNKKIGNIYVF
-212 PLLGSSRLGEKD
+212 PLLGSSRLGEKE
-224 GYMFIPDGNGALI
+224 GYMFVPDGNGALI
-237 YLDDKEGRFDSGYV
+237 YLDDKDGRFDSGYV

-265 VLSLLWS
+265 VLSLLWDS
-272 KFETH
+272 YETH

-287 YGMVHTADEMG
+287 YGMVHTDDEMG
-298 YLAVIESGDEEASIY
+298 YLAIIESGDEEASIY

-357 INVRYLFVDG
+357 INVRYMFVDG
-367 GDANYTGL
+367 ADANYTGL
-375 AKRYRDYLIEKDAL
+375 AKRYRDYLIEKDEL
-389 VKAEDTFKVRLDF
+389 VKVEDDFKVRLDF
-402 LGMDVENWMLWKKD
+402 LGLDVENWMLWKKD

-427 IYADLDDGG
+427 IYADLESEG

-450 GIYDLPITSYDV
+450 GIFDLPVTSYDV
-462 DGSIGGAKDLS
+462 DSSIGGARELS
-473 RLMDECEQSNID
+473 KLMDECEGKNID
-485 FYLFADA
+485 FYLFTDG
-492 VRANPE
+492 VRANTE

-511 KRLYTQNTHQNVYNE
+511 KRLYTEDTYQNVYRE
-526 FVYWTPQKTLE
+526 FVYWTPQKSLQ
-537 NLNKLQKNLT
+537 NLQLLQKNFV
-547 KKGVD
+547 KKGVN
-552 KIALSEIGNTLFTYT
+552 KIALSEIGNTMFTYT

-574 RLVSKHLYEQA
+574 RLVSKYLYGEA
-585 LQQTSENMEVMLE
+585 LRQISENMDLMLE

-627 VPFLSIVLKG
+627 VPFLSIALKG

-674 PSELIYTNSSHVYT
+674 PSELIYTNSSDVYT
-688 SQYAVYREQI
+688 AQYSVYRDQI
-698 LSYYEELKKI
+698 LNYYDELSEVSERTK
-708 NGLTQN
+708 G
-714 SMITGHEITDTGV
+714 SMIVNHEITDTGV

-739 INYSTADA
+739 INYDETERKAED
-747 AADNVTV
+747 VTV
-754 PALSYVTGGSAGKEY
+754 PALSYVIGGE
-769 STRQI
+769 
-774 GASPQFADTAETG
+774 
-787 VKEG
+787 